1 MKAKEHLKKIKGTI
15 DVERGYSLGTVFTTR
30 NKQYM
35 YDTGTGKVFECG
47 ANEYQILK
55 SLFEETSLPEKV
67 EGFSEEELEAAYRN
81 IWEMIE
87 TEHILQISPDLKF
100 VKETDETLRD
110 LLRYDLQQVILELTE
125 QCNMRCR
132 YCIYNEHNEGYR
144 NFSPK
149 AMTWEVAKRAVEY
162 ARDNSGDKVAVSF
175 YGGEPLVQFELMKK
189 TIDYS
194 RQIIKG
200 KELTFSFSTNL
211 TLVTPEIA
219 AYVAGVEGMSVLA
232 SIDGPEK
239 IHDAYRVMSGGKG
252 SFGKAIQGLKYLV
265 EAFGERAKESIVI
278 NTVVCPPF
286 SAKKLDAIKEFFE
299 GLNWLPKEMVKKCDY
314 VEYGSVREE
323 DISMEYAG
331 DGEFIGEELDGFTLD
346 AIEGWA
352 LTRDL
357 EEQDPKSYVAGI
369 VTDKLVRI
377 HNRRQTQEPCKDL
390 RRNGCCIPGNR
401 RVYVKTD
408 GKFLLCEKTG
418 DAPDIGNV
426 FEGADL
432 EKIKKYYI
440 EEYDEKSLTRCNEC
454 WARNLCGLC
463 YAACYEAEG
472 IDMERKEKVCDAHR
486 YATKGELI
494 SYYSI
499 LEEKPEVI
507 EEIDAVPYY

>member
-1 MKAKEHLKKIKGTI
+1 
-15 DVERGYSLGTVFTTR
+15 
-30 NKQYM
+30 
-35 YDTGTGKVFECG
+35 
-47 ANEYQILK
+47 
-55 SLFEETSLPEKV
+55 
-67 EGFSEEELEAAYRN
+67 
-81 IWEMIE
+81 
-87 TEHILQISPDLKF
+87 
-100 VKETDETLRD
+100 
-110 LLRYDLQQVILELTE
+110 
-125 QCNMRCR
+125 MRCR

-401 RVYVKTD
+401 RVYVKAD

-440 EEYDEKSLTRCNEC
+440 EEYDEKSITRCNEC

-472 IDMERKEKVCDAHR
+472 IDMERKEKVCGAHR

>member
-232 SIDGPEK
+232 SIDGPEG
-239 IHDAYRVMSGGKG
+239 IHDAYRVMSGGK
-252 SFGKAIQGLKYLV
+252 F
-265 EAFGERAKESIVI
+265 SI
-278 NTVVCPPF
+278 F
-286 SAKKLDAIKEFFE
+286 
-299 GLNWLPKEMVKKCDY
+299 
-314 VEYGSVREE
+314 
-323 DISMEYAG
+323 
-331 DGEFIGEELDGFTLD
+331 
-346 AIEGWA
+346 
-352 LTRDL
+352 
-357 EEQDPKSYVAGI
+357 
-369 VTDKLVRI
+369 
-377 HNRRQTQEPCKDL
+377 
-390 RRNGCCIPGNR
+390 
-401 RVYVKTD
+401 
-408 GKFLLCEKTG
+408 
-418 DAPDIGNV
+418 
-426 FEGADL
+426 
-432 EKIKKYYI
+432 
-440 EEYDEKSLTRCNEC
+440 
-454 WARNLCGLC
+454 
-463 YAACYEAEG
+463 
-472 IDMERKEKVCDAHR
+472 
-486 YATKGELI
+486 
-494 SYYSI
+494 
-499 LEEKPEVI
+499 
-507 EEIDAVPYY
+507 

>member
-1 MKAKEHLKKIKGTI
+1 MKAKEHLKKIKEII

-55 SLFEETSLPEKV
+55 SLFEQTSLPEKV
-67 EGFSEEELEAAYRN
+67 EGSSEEELEAAYRN

-110 LLRYDLQQVILELTE
+110 LLRYDLRQVILELTE

-219 AYVAGVEGMSVLA
+219 AYVAGVEGMS
-232 SIDGPEK
+232 
-239 IHDAYRVMSGGKG
+239 GGKG
-252 SFGKAIQGLKYLV
+252 SFEKAIQGLKYLV

-314 VEYGSVREE
+314 VEYGRRYFHGVCR
-323 DISMEYAG
+323 G
-331 DGEFIGEELDGFTLD
+331 WGVCRGRIGRL
-346 AIEGWA
+346 
-352 LTRDL
+352 
-357 EEQDPKSYVAGI
+357 
-369 VTDKLVRI
+369 
-377 HNRRQTQEPCKDL
+377 
-390 RRNGCCIPGNR
+390 
-401 RVYVKTD
+401 
-408 GKFLLCEKTG
+408 
-418 DAPDIGNV
+418 
-426 FEGADL
+426 
-432 EKIKKYYI
+432 YI
-440 EEYDEKSLTRCNEC
+440 RC
-454 WARNLCGLC
+454 
-463 YAACYEAEG
+463 
-472 IDMERKEKVCDAHR
+472 H
-486 YATKGELI
+486 
-494 SYYSI
+494 
-499 LEEKPEVI
+499 
-507 EEIDAVPYY
+507 

>member
-1 MKAKEHLKKIKGTI
+1 MITAVERAAVAWKYRELIEKTAGDVIFEKNSATDRLLPQQDFAFDGETYVFDNWLYFCYLRNRKAVIRRFGRYWAKELQNREVMRQIFETEVNNKAK
-15 DVERGYSLGTVFTTR
+15 F
-30 NKQYM
+30 
-35 YDTGTGKVFECG
+35 
-47 ANEYQILK
+47 
-55 SLFEETSLPEKV
+55 
-67 EGFSEEELEAAYRN
+67 
-81 IWEMIE
+81 
-87 TEHILQISPDLKF
+87 
-100 VKETDETLRD
+100 
-110 LLRYDLQQVILELTE
+110 
-125 QCNMRCR
+125 
-132 YCIYNEHNEGYR
+132 
-144 NFSPK
+144 
-149 AMTWEVAKRAVEY
+149 
-162 ARDNSGDKVAVSF
+162 
-175 YGGEPLVQFELMKK
+175 LMKK
-189 TIDYS
+189 QPERIEKIRALRKSLEQVHHTVIVVVRGRQGVFEYFHIDAEVL
-194 RQIIKG
+194 KNTTG
-200 KELTFSFSTNL
+200 KYPLSQVSGQEKKRLKEKYGANK
-211 TLVTPEIA
+211 VWDVEEI
-219 AYVAGVEGMSVLA
+219 YQVGMSVLA
-232 SIDGPEK
+232 SIDGPEG

-252 SFGKAIQGLKYLV
+252 SFEKAIQGLKYLV

-299 GLNWLPKEMVKKCDY
+299 GLSWLPKEMVKKCDY

-331 DGEFIGEELDGFTLD
+331 DGEFVGEELDGFTLD

-440 EEYDEKSLTRCNEC
+440 EEYDEKSITRCNEC

-472 IDMERKEKVCDAHR
+472 IDMERKEKVCGAHR